1 MHFLKDPEMLWAIA
15 GFRHHLKFPFKYL
28 ECIGFC
34 QLPRNWRKQV
44 EHRVARKSPWLV
56 DLLPSALYI
65 SLQKRRAK
73 TYLYVLS
80 CWSHPSSQLESVLCP
95 WIQGVVFFYFC
106 LPSVSIMAFV
116 VGKDFA
122 FSICSNII
130 LHTSQLHGNNWIMMI
145 KVGETPMSCRP

>member
-1 MHFLKDPEMLWAIA
+1 MLVPPVVPV
-15 GFRHHLKFPFKYL
+15 GK
-28 ECIGFC
+28 C
-34 QLPRNWRKQV
+34 
-44 EHRVARKSPWLV
+44 LV
-56 DLLPSALYI
+56 SMDT
-65 SLQKRRAK
+65 R
-73 TYLYVLS
+73 S
-80 CWSHPSSQLESVLCP
+80 C
-95 WIQGVVFFYFC
+95 FFYFC